1 MFLLP
6 TMDCN
11 CLLKYPTCI
20 NSLDLSRMEN
30 MKIDVAGVLKDKNPK
45 LYKKL
50 PKFLL
55 RYLERIIH
63 QREINDFLAK
73 NGHLKNFDFCDA
85 VLEELNLSVT
95 FNGMEKIPAQGPVI
109 LVMNHP
115 LGGVD
120 GLAFIAKMRSQRE
133 DLVFLVNDILMQMK
147 PLNDLFVGVN
157 KHGKNTAETWNS
169 IDQIFYSDKAVCIF
183 PAGLVSRK
191 TEGVI
196 QDSEWKKT
204 FVTYAKKTGHPV
216 LPIHIEGKLSRR
228 FYGLHRWRTFFGIKA
243 SLEMLFLADEMFKQR
258 NKKVT
263 FSVGEPIVIPND
275 SVKSDHEWAQEIKQS
290 LYLIPQQYGKSN
302 G

>member
-1 MFLLP
+1 
-6 TMDCN
+6 
-11 CLLKYPTCI
+11 
-20 NSLDLSRMEN
+20 MEN
-30 MKIDVAGVLKDKNPK
+30 LKIDVAGVLKDKNPQ
-45 LYKKL
+45 LYKRL
-50 PKFLL
+50 PGFMI
-55 RYLERIIH
+55 RYLERIVH
-63 QREINDFLAK
+63 QREINDFLAQ
-73 NGHLKNFDFCDA
+73 NGHLKNYDFCDA
-85 VLEELNLSVT
+85 VLQELNLSVT
-95 FNGMEKIPAQGPVI
+95 FNGMEKIPDQGPLI
-109 LVMNHP
+109 LVLNHP

-120 GLAFIAKMRSQRE
+120 GIAFISSMKSKRQ

-147 PLNDLFVGVN
+147 PLKDLFVGVN

-191 TEGVI
+191 TKGVI

-243 SLEMLFLADEMFKQR
+243 SLEMLFLADEMYKQR

-263 FSVGEPIVIPND
+263 FSVGKPIVIPND
-275 SVKSDHEWAQEIKQS
+275 SAKSDHEWAQEIKQS
-290 LYLIPQQYGKSN
+290 LYLIPQQYGKNN

>member
-1 MFLLP
+1 
-6 TMDCN
+6 
-11 CLLKYPTCI
+11 
-20 NSLDLSRMEN
+20 MEN
-30 MKIDVAGVLKDKNPK
+30 LKIDVAGVLKDKNPQ
-45 LYKKL
+45 LYKRL
-50 PKFLL
+50 PGFMI
-55 RYLERIIH
+55 RYLERIVH
-63 QREINDFLAK
+63 QREINDFLAQ
-73 NGHLKNFDFCDA
+73 NGHLKNYDFCDA
-85 VLEELNLSVT
+85 VLQELNLSVT
-95 FNGMEKIPAQGPVI
+95 FNGMEKIPDQGPLI
-109 LVMNHP
+109 LVLNHP

-120 GLAFIAKMRSQRE
+120 GIAFISSMKSKRQ

-147 PLNDLFVGVN
+147 PLKDLFVGVN

-191 TEGVI
+191 TKGVI

-243 SLEMLFLADEMFKQR
+243 SLEMLFLADEMYKQR

-275 SVKSDHEWAQEIKQS
+275 SSKSDHEWAQEIKQS
-290 LYLIPQQYGKSN
+290 LYLIPQQYGKNN

>member
-1 MFLLP
+1 
-6 TMDCN
+6 
-11 CLLKYPTCI
+11 
-20 NSLDLSRMEN
+20 MEN
-30 MKIDVAGVLKDKNPK
+30 LKIDVAGVLRDKNPK

-50 PKFLL
+50 PGFLI
-55 RYLERIIH
+55 RYLERIVH
-63 QREINDFLAK
+63 QREINDFLAQ
-73 NGHLKNFDFCDA
+73 NGHLKNYDFCDA
-85 VLEELNLSVT
+85 VLQELNLSVT
-95 FNGMEKIPAQGPVI
+95 FNGMEKIPDQGPLI
-109 LVMNHP
+109 LVLNHP

-120 GLAFIAKMRSQRE
+120 GIAFISSMKSKRQ

-191 TEGVI
+191 TKGVI

-275 SVKSDHEWAQEIKQS
+275 SAKSDHEWAQEIKQS
-290 LYLIPQQYGKSN
+290 LYLIPQQYGKNN

>member
-1 MFLLP
+1 
-6 TMDCN
+6 
-11 CLLKYPTCI
+11 
-20 NSLDLSRMEN
+20 
-30 MKIDVAGVLKDKNPK
+30 
-45 LYKKL
+45 
-50 PKFLL
+50 
-55 RYLERIIH
+55 LERIVH
-63 QREINDFLAK
+63 QQEINDFLAK
-73 NGHLKNFDFCDA
+73 NGHLKNFDFCNA
-85 VLEELNLSVT
+85 VLEELNLTVT

-120 GLAFIAKMRSQRE
+120 GLAFIAEMKSKRQ
-133 DLVFLVNDILMQMK
+133 DLVFLVNDILLQMK
-147 PLNDLFVGVN
+147 PLNDLFIGVN

-191 TEGVI
+191 TKGVI
-196 QDSEWKKT
+196 QDSVWKKT
-204 FVTYAKKTGHPV
+204 FVTYAKKTGHTII
-216 LPIHIEGKLSRR
+216 PIHIDGKLSRR

-243 SLEMLFLADEMFKQR
+243 SFEMLFLADEMFKQR

-275 SVKSDHEWAQEIKQS
+275 SAKSDHEWAQEIKQS
-290 LYLIPQQYGKSN
+290 LYLIPQQYGKNN